1 MTKKQVFR
9 IYLTTSTIEVYLCSI
24 LSTYLLTYIIQQI
37 SVGNRSTM
45 ILVGSTIAMLTSY
58 ILRKRS
64 NIINLRKYFTILQ
77 LLTIVFQIIIGI
89 SLLYDPLVAG
99 IVNTIMGNSIYN
111 ITYGIEQDIWN
122 HLFNKS
128 SRTIVD
134 NIFNMYS
141 KFAMMAGSL
150 TIITIDSVY
159 KVASEMIAY
168 GSIII
173 ILIIVTM
180 DHFNIKLLERMKR
193 KSKRS

>member
-45 ILVGSTIAMLTSY
+45 ILVGSTVAMLTSY

-134 NIFNMYS
+134 NVFNMYS

-193 KSKRS
+193 KNKRS

>member
-111 ITYGIEQDIWN
+111 ITYGTEQDIWN

>member
-99 IVNTIMGNSIYN
+99 IVNTIMGNRSKDRN
-111 ITYGIEQDIWN
+111 REEQR
-122 HLFNKS
+122 L
-128 SRTIVD
+128 
-134 NIFNMYS
+134 
-141 KFAMMAGSL
+141 
-150 TIITIDSVY
+150 
-159 KVASEMIAY
+159 
-168 GSIII
+168 
-173 ILIIVTM
+173 ILVR
-180 DHFNIKLLERMKR
+180 F
-193 KSKRS
+193 

>member
-45 ILVGSTIAMLTSY
+45 ILVGSTVAMLTSY

-134 NIFNMYS
+134 NVFNMYS